1 MDKEMKMMRVT
12 KFRRGDY
19 IVTLHGCSF
28 TIRNDEG
35 SWGLYTV
42 KDIEINR
49 STTKS
54 GMLEVM
60 RNWSPER
67 AKQES
72 KLGTD
77 W

>member
-1 MDKEMKMMRVT
+1 MMRVT

-19 IVTLHGCSF
+19 IVTLHGRSF
-28 TIRNDEG
+28 SLKNDEG
-35 SWGLYTV
+35 SWGLYTI

-49 STTKS
+49 SETKA
-54 GMLEVM
+54 GMLEIM

-67 AKQES
+67 AEQES

>member
-1 MDKEMKMMRVT
+1 MMRVT

-19 IVTLHGCSF
+19 IVTLHGRSF
-28 TIRNDEG
+28 SLKNDEG

-42 KDIEINR
+42 KGIEINR
-49 STTKS
+49 SETKT

-60 RNWSPER
+60 RNWSSER
-67 AKQES
+67 AEQES